1 MPLAEERVRT
11 IKLKDAKPD
20 QVFARLAG
28 IFGNVFAKSYKSGDY
43 FFGVV
48 VGEKYFLRIDSDV
61 AIIAVVTGQEDS
73 TNVDITAAGGKQ
85 GLILHWDI
93 WSHEDFMRSVR
104 KALAGEV
111 EHKDIL
117 GQIPPVYGVDKK
129 KLQTMLEEKKR
140 KNQKQKKEGRLG

>member
-1 MPLAEERVRT
+1 LAEERVCT

-28 IFGNVFAKSYKSGDY
+28 IFGNVFVKSYKLGDH
-43 FFGVV
+43 FFGIV

-93 WSHEDFMRSVR
+93 WSHEDFMRSVE

-111 EHKDIL
+111 EHKGIL
-117 GQIPPVYGVDKK
+117 EQTPLIYGVDKK
-129 KLQTMLEEKKR
+129 KLQTMLGEKKER
-140 KNQKQKKEGRLG
+140 SG